1 MNVTKIEYDET
12 DLKLFK
18 MDEEG
23 RKYLEYNDKVGGEP
37 IGLTVP
43 FGYPE
48 GVEKMGGVIAVYD
61 ECIKQ
66 GITWEELLDYK
77 QPPDDAV
84 I

>member
-1 MNVTKIEYDET
+1 MNVTKIEYNESDI
-12 DLKLFK
+12 KLFE

-37 IGLTVP
+37 IGLIVP

-77 QPPDDAV
+77 QPPEDAIV
-84 I
+84 